1 MRMNRAA
8 QENETNDPHV
18 TLSPEESR
26 ACDSTAVREIIPLR
40 RFRKRIKATVLL
52 ESNRPAHV
60 RSAVRTGMAVRVGP
74 TIDGATVMQEGPY
87 PLSGN
92 WWDEQAW
99 ARVEWDVEIENGMIA
114 RCYRDQD
121 GWAIDGIYD

>member
-1 MRMNRAA
+1 MRNEKVMPPDPSTPLRSA
-8 QENETNDPHV
+8 QDDGLP
-18 TLSPEESR
+18 
-26 ACDSTAVREIIPLR
+26 IPLR

-60 RSAVRTGMAVRVGP
+60 RSAVRAGLAVRAGATVE
-74 TIDGATVMQEGPY
+74 GATVMQEGPY

-99 ARVEWDVEIENGMIA
+99 ARVEWDVEIENGIMA
-114 RCYRDQD
+114 RCYCDQD

>member
-1 MRMNRAA
+1 
-8 QENETNDPHV
+8 
-18 TLSPEESR
+18 
-26 ACDSTAVREIIPLR
+26 
-40 RFRKRIKATVLL
+40 
-52 ESNRPAHV
+52 
-60 RSAVRTGMAVRVGP
+60 MAVRVGP